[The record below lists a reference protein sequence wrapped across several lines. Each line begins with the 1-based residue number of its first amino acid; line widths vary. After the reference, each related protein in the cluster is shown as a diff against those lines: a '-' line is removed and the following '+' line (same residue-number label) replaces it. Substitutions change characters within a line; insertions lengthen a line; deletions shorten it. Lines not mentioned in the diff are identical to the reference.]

1 MNKFT
6 IRWSSALALASGAL
20 LLFSVHLPSMRVQAD
35 SLVGTRNGEWPSYA
49 GDLRNHH
56 YAPFDQIDA
65 KNFRSLEVAWRLKTD
80 NFGTRPE
87 YKLEGTPLVVNGVLY
102 TTAGTRRSVIALDA
116 STGEVLWVHG
126 EHEGARSAASPRQLS
141 GRGVAYWSDGKDER
155 ILYVTIGFRLVAL
168 DAKTGTPVRS
178 FGTDGLIDLKQIAV
192 FGNRQPIDPVT
203 GEIGIHA
210 TPAVTRDGIVM
221 VGSSMR
227 EGGTPRTHNNTK
239 GLVQAFDVRTGKR
252 LWTFNTIP
260 RPGEFGNDTWL
271 NDSWA
276 VNGNVG
282 VWNQIAVDEEL
293 GLAYLPVETP
303 SSDFYGGHRPGN
315 NLFAESIVAI
325 DVKTGQRKW
334 HFQLV
339 HHPLWNMDIAAAP
352 ILADITVGGRPVK
365 AVVVMGKQAMMYVF
379 DRVTGRPVWPIEER
393 PVEKGSVPGEWYSPT
408 QPFPTKPPPY
418 DHQGVLL
425 DNLIDFTPELRAEA
439 VKNVSKYKLGP
450 LFTPPVVSSTEG
462 PIAAFRSS
470 GGTNWPGAS
479 FDPET
484 HIAYVPSYTSLP
496 TIGLLPPPSRE
507 FSDINFVQG
516 TVLGGVRYVAGPG
529 ENAGADAPPPPNSRG
544 GGGAPPVTGT
554 SPASS
559 GRVGGPG
566 ASNPAPPVV
575 EGGGAAALGPQ
586 GLPLLKPPYGR
597 ITAINL
603 DKGEFV
609 WQIAHGETPD
619 VVRNHPAL
627 KSVAVPRTGQAGAAG
642 ALVTKTLLVIGEPLA
657 TTTAEHPRGAMLR
670 AYDKSNGQEVGAVYM
685 PAPQSGTPMTYL
697 RNGKQYIV
705 VAVSGGNYSGEYLAF
720 RLP

>member
-1 MNKFT
+1 MNRIT
-6 IRWSSALALASGAL
+6 RCYVVSLAVASVALLWPGPRALAT
-20 LLFSVHLPSMRVQAD
+20 RVVAD
-35 SLVGTRNGEWPSYA
+35 SLVGTRNGDWPSYA

-56 YAPFDQIDA
+56 YSPLDQVDA
-65 KNFRSLEVAWRLKTD
+65 GNFRTLEIAWRLKTD

-87 YKLEGTPLVVNGVLY
+87 YKLEGTPLVANGVLY

-116 STGEVLWVHG
+116 TTGEVLWVHG
-126 EHEGARSAASPRQLS
+126 EHEGPRSAASPRQLS

-168 DAKTGTPVRS
+168 DAKTGVPVHS
-178 FGTDGLIDLKQIAV
+178 FGKDGLIDLKEIAV

-210 TPAVTRDGIVM
+210 TPAVTRDGVVM

-276 VNGNVG
+276 INGNVG

-303 SSDFYGGHRPGN
+303 TSDFYGGHRPGD
-315 NLFAESIVAI
+315 NLFAESIVAV

-352 ILADITVGGRPVK
+352 ILADITVSGRPVK

-379 DRVTGRPVWPIEER
+379 DRATGRPIWPIEER
-393 PVEKGSVPGEWYSPT
+393 PVEQGTVPRERYSPT

-418 DHQGVLL
+418 DYQGVTA

-439 VKNVSKYKLGP
+439 VRNVSRYKLGP
-450 LFTPPVVSSTEG
+450 LFTPPVVSKTDS

-484 HIAYVPSYTSLP
+484 HIAYVPSYSSFP

-507 FSDINFVQG
+507 FSDIDLVQG
-516 TVLGGVRYVAGPG
+516 TVTGGVRYVAGPG
-529 ENAGADAPPPPNSRG
+529 ENAGADAPPASSRG
-544 GGGAPPVTGT
+544 GAPSAPAGAP
-554 SPASS
+554 A
-559 GRVGGPG
+559 RVSVPG
-566 ASNPAPPVV
+566 ASPPPAL

-597 ITAINL
+597 ITAIDL
-603 DKGEFV
+603 DKGDFV

-627 KSVAVPRTGQAGAAG
+627 KGLAIPRTGQAGAVG
-642 ALVTKTLLVIGEPLA
+642 ALVTKTLLMIGEPLA
-657 TTTAEHPRGAMLR
+657 TTTPDHPRGAMLR
-670 AYDKSNGQEVGAVYM
+670 AYNKANGQEVGAVYL

-705 VAVSGGNYSGEYLAF
+705 VAVSGGNYSGEYIAF